1 MTYVHLTLEM
11 SIPFNNNTSAKNVLD
26 CKLIVIN
33 KDNLIK
39 MTEKLGEKALEAM
52 KQMDNAV
59 VAFKLPK
66 VPKAKKGQMKI
77 LTEEQYIEVSHF

>member
-1 MTYVHLTLEM
+1 
-11 SIPFNNNTSAKNVLD
+11 
-26 CKLIVIN
+26 
-33 KDNLIK
+33 

-59 VAFKLPK
+59 VEFKLPK

>member
-59 VAFKLPK
+59 VEFKLPK